1 MKINNFI
8 IINEWKVYQNSLKHI
23 LFKNLINRKAVIMI
37 NYIYYIIYLN
47 EYGYLEF
54 LLSLVKLYQL
64 IKNKSVI
71 KCKLPKMRDSFF
83 LFLVSHSLE
92 ESAIKKYELLCVYN
106 GTERFSLL
114 QEVFSEKNI
123 ICCFKYI
130 LLYMQYTILIIFT
143 Q

>member
-8 IINEWKVYQNSLKHI
+8 IINEWKVYQNSLEHI
-23 LFKNLINRKAVIMI
+23 LFKNLIYRKAVIMI

-71 KCKLPKMRDSFF
+71 KCKLPKMR
-83 LFLVSHSLE
+83 
-92 ESAIKKYELLCVYN
+92 N
-106 GTERFSLL
+106 
-114 QEVFSEKNI
+114 
-123 ICCFKYI
+123 
-130 LLYMQYTILIIFT
+130 
-143 Q
+143 

>member
-71 KCKLPKMRDSFF
+71 KCKLPKMR
-83 LFLVSHSLE
+83 
-92 ESAIKKYELLCVYN
+92 N
-106 GTERFSLL
+106 
-114 QEVFSEKNI
+114 
-123 ICCFKYI
+123 
-130 LLYMQYTILIIFT
+130 
-143 Q
+143 